1 MKFKFANRTFEGEV
15 PKLTQWL
22 YTSSGMFRDAAY
34 QFVSMFLLTF
44 VQFCAL
50 GNTTLDE
57 YYLMYGAISVIV
69 IVLRVWDGINDPVM
83 GYIIEKCHFKS
94 GKYRPWILIGALTNC
109 IVTICMFWILP
120 TGWAYVV
127 CFGLFYLL
135 WDFTY
140 TMNDIAFWSVLPSL
154 SQKEK
159 VRANLTTILSIFIS
173 IGTFAIGGIVPML
186 ASGQQQETFQITA
199 IVTSVLFF
207 LSQLILVIF
216 MKEKKIDEEEAKNNE
231 NIKLKEIFSV
241 LFKNDQL
248 RAAILGILLFY
259 TGAGILVAAGLNFF
273 YFSFGYAEGGFYQLI
288 FTVVFALATF
298 AGQGMYQVFVNKWR
312 FTKKKLF
319 GLCSLITISAYV
331 LLFLFILLPDY
342 KLFFPLL
349 CASAF
354 VAFFGQTIMSLILYI
369 MIQDAI
375 DYNMY
380 KFNERRESAIF
391 SLRAFVAKLSGSI
404 QQGILYIFLSIS
416 SLLTV
421 SNAIAN
427 LEKEYAGDSLTIIE
441 EASKLTG
448 AENIEMWQRV
458 VFHIGFTIIPLVLFL
473 ATFLVV
479 KYKYHITEQ
488 SHEEMLKTIEER
500 KGKYEGQ

>member
-1 MKFKFANRTFEGEV
+1 MKLKFANRTFEGEV
-15 PKLTQWL
+15 PKLTKWL
-22 YTSSGMFRDAAY
+22 YTSSGMFRDACY

-50 GNTTLDE
+50 GNTSYEE
-57 YYLMYGAISVIV
+57 YLAMYGAISIIV
-69 IVLRVWDGINDPVM
+69 IVLRIWDGVNDPVM

-94 GKYRPWILIGALTNC
+94 GKYRPWILIGALTNS
-109 IVTICMFWILP
+109 IVTICMFWVLP
-120 TGWAYVV
+120 TGWAYVA

-159 VRANLTTILSIFIS
+159 VRANLTTLLSIFVS
-173 IGTFAIGGIVPML
+173 IGTFAVGGIVPML
-186 ASGQQQETFQITA
+186 ASGQQETTFQITA

-231 NIKLKEIFSV
+231 NIKLREIFSV

-248 RAAILGILLFY
+248 RAAIIGVLLFY
-259 TGAGILVAAGLNFF
+259 TGSGILVAAGLNFF
-273 YFSFGYAEGGFYQLI
+273 YFSFGYKDGGFYQLI
-288 FTVVFALATF
+288 FTVIFALATF
-298 AGQGMYQVFVNKWR
+298 AGQGMYQVFVNKWK

-319 GLCSLITISAYV
+319 GMCAAITISAYI

-342 KLFFPLL
+342 KMFFPLL
-349 CASAF
+349 CVAAF
-354 VAFFGQTIMSLILYI
+354 IAFFGQTIMSLILYI
-369 MIQDAI
+369 MIQDTI

-380 KFNERRESAIF
+380 KYNERRESAIF

-404 QQGILYIFLSIS
+404 QQGILYVFLSVS
-416 SLLTV
+416 SLFVV
-421 SNAIAN
+421 SNTIAN
-427 LEKEYAGDSLTIIE
+427 LEREYVGNSDYIIQ
-441 EASKLTG
+441 EASKITG
-448 AENIEMWQRV
+448 AENIELWQRI
-458 VFHIGFTIIPLVLFL
+458 VFHIGFTIIPLLLFL
-473 ATFLVV
+473 ATYLVIKF
-479 KYKYHITEQ
+479 KYKITEEA
-488 SHEEMLKTIEER
+488 HEDMLKAIEER
-500 KGKYEGQ
+500 KANHEG